1 MGRLFNRSPDDN
13 PLEREMARLRPQ
25 PQREFVDALLNDVEG
40 RKPGRRLGRVGVAL
54 ALTGLM
60 LVAFASFG
68 GVGYASSAAA
78 KAIKKVETVVRS
90 NQPAAQAT
98 SGTSASA
105 AQYGPFTPPTPKPKP
120 TPKPPPPSGG
130 TQGALT
136 PPATPPASQGLPF
149 TGLALWIP
157 VVLGLAVFLLGL
169 GLRRIARRGQAL

>member
-1 MGRLFNRSPDDN
+1 MGRLFHKSPDDN
-13 PLEREMARLRPQ
+13 SLEREMARLRPE

-40 RKPGRRLGRVGVAL
+40 RKPRRGFGKVGVAL

-68 GVGYASSAAA
+68 GVGYASSTAS
-78 KAIKKVETVVRS
+78 KAIKKVETIVRS
-90 NQPAAQAT
+90 NQPSHAT
-98 SGTSASA
+98 TGATSAST

-120 TPKPPPPSGG
+120 TPKPPSGG
-130 TQGALT
+130 TQGAMT

-157 VVLGLAVFLLGL
+157 VVLGLALFLLGL
-169 GLRRIARRGQAL
+169 GLRRIARRGQVL